1 MTTPSRGDRHTA
13 RLARL
18 RPARRIAVA
27 GVVLG
32 LASGLSLLLFAAER
46 PIRVLGAVI
55 VVIAVVQVLTL
66 PALFRV
72 QLPDPQRQQRR

>member
-18 RPARRIAVA
+18 
-27 GVVLG
+27 
-32 LASGLSLLLFAAER
+32 
-46 PIRVLGAVI
+46 LGAVV
-55 VVIAVVQVLTL
+55 VVIAVVQALTL

-72 QLPDPQRQQRR
+72 QLPDRQRPRRR